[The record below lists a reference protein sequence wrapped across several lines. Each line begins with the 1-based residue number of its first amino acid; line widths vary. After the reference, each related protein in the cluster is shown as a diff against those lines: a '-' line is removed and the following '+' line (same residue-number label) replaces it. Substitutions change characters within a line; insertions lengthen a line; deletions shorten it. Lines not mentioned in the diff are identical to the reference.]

1 MFPTSFSIR
10 KLRKDEC
17 TNKVLIKK
25 RMESKFLLLVKNKTS
40 VTTEES
46 SAFLFYVSMKGDGQ

>member
-1 MFPTSFSIR
+1 
-10 KLRKDEC
+10 
-17 TNKVLIKK
+17 
-25 RMESKFLLLVKNKTS
+25 MESKFLLLVKNKTS